1 MEMYNQ
7 LQTDFTDLKL
17 PKDIEE
23 ELRELITG
31 IPFIQNL
38 VSLKR
43 DRISD
48 VPKDKQGRLIPNLTN
63 PHILEDMDYFREAAI
78 HWKKHKCY
86 TRLTPNKH
94 PKSAYRK
101 FWAEEKRRCLKGMVR
116 KSDGEWI
123 SGYYY
128 FYLNYSPILQTI
140 TDQDNIE
147 VAENLDELS
156 GNIRADRVE
165 DFPKVWDGDY
175 LYFHYLEKA
184 EILGKFGTVLKC
196 RGRGYSLK
204 AGSMPV
210 RNALLIPKSRSFLMA
225 HDKKYLEGD
234 GLWVKT
240 KDVLDFNAKYTP
252 FPRLRYIDRNSDFE
266 ITMGYQSKG
275 QTEVSGIKSLIK
287 GIAFQGDEGKARG
300 IRGKLIE
307 WEEAGKFPALL
318 DAWGIAES
326 SLKQGKAVFG
336 FQVAFGTGG
345 EEDSN
350 FEALESFFRSPDTY
364 NILSLPNVYDLNA
377 DQSEKVAMFVPEYL
391 NREYCYDENGNS
403 DVIAAL
409 IEALEER
416 KIKKY
421 SLTDSFAIV
430 REKAEHP
437 ITPIEAMMRK
447 SGTYFPVHD
456 LNEVLVDIK
465 VNFNKFLSTNIAVD
479 LSLKDGEV
487 YHSISTNTPIRNYPL
502 GNHDP
507 RGSVEIFEL
516 PKEDSDGKVN
526 NRRYILGGDPVDDD
540 FAVKGSLAN
549 VWVFDMFTDKFVA
562 EYTGRPRKASEY
574 YEICRRLCIMYNG
587 KINYENNK
595 KGFIEH
601 FKNAN
606 SLMYLETTPE
616 ILMEKEV
623 VKSIGHGNNLFG
635 TPATKAVNHLAL
647 ELLSEWVSEL
657 NPIPIIKWNDQTGE
671 KETIQIQ
678 NMRKIKSVAFIEEMI
693 KWNPDGNFD
702 RISGAGMIMI
712 SRANRLRFLEND
724 KKAKVQ
730 SRVDDKFLKSVFK
743 NQDHFTR

>member
-1 MEMYNQ
+1 MEIFNE
-7 LQTDFTDLKL
+7 LQTDYNKLDL
-17 PKDIEE
+17 PKDILD
-23 ELRELITG
+23 ELNDLIAG

-38 VSLKR
+38 TSSKR
-43 DRISD
+43 DRIQD
-48 VPKDKQGRLIPNLTN
+48 VKKDKLGRVVPNLTN
-63 PHILEDMDYFREAAI
+63 PHILEDMDYFRQAAI
-78 HWKKHKCY
+78 HYKKYGCY
-86 TRLTPNKH
+86 TRLTPNLH

-101 FWAEEKRRCLKGMVR
+101 YWKEEKRRCLKGMVR
-116 KSDGEWI
+116 ESDGEWI
-123 SGYYY
+123 PGYYY
-128 FYLNYSPILQTI
+128 FYLNYSPILQTV
-140 TDQDNIE
+140 TDEENQDIIE
-147 VAENLDELS
+147 GLEELA

-175 LYFHYLEKA
+175 LFFHYIERA
-184 EILGKFGTVLKC
+184 EIVGKFAAILKC

-234 GLWVKT
+234 GLWTKT
-240 KDVLDFNAKYTP
+240 KDVLDFNAKNTP
-252 FPRLRYIDRNSDFE
+252 FPRLRYVDRNSDFE
-266 ITMGYQSKG
+266 INMGYQSKG
-275 QTEVSGIKSLIK
+275 QTEISGMKSLIK

-336 FQVAFGTGG
+336 LQVAFGTGG
-345 EEDSN
+345 EEESN

-364 NILSLPNVYDLNA
+364 NILSVPNVYDLNA
-377 DQSEKVAMFVPEYL
+377 DLSEQVAMFVPEYL
-391 NREYCYDENGNS
+391 NREYCYDKDGNS

-409 IEALEER
+409 IEALKER
-416 KIKKY
+416 KVKKY

-437 ITPIEAMMRK
+437 ITPVEAMMRK

-456 LNEVLVDIK
+456 LNEVMVDIK
-465 VNFNKFLSTNIAVD
+465 VNLNKFLSTNIAVD
-479 LSLKDGEV
+479 LHLKDGKV
-487 YHSISTNTPIRNYPL
+487 YHKISENVPIRNYPL

-507 RGSVEIFEL
+507 TGAVEIFEL
-516 PKEDSDGKVN
+516 PKVDSDGTIN

-562 EYTGRPRKASEY
+562 EYTGRPRKASDY

-595 KGFIEH
+595 KGFIKH
-601 FKNAN
+601 FKDTH
-606 SLMYLETTPE
+606 SLAYVETTPE

-657 NPIPIIKWNDQTGE
+657 NPIPIIKWNEETNE
-671 KETIQIQ
+671 KETVHIP
-678 NMRKIKSVAFIEEMI
+678 NMRKIKSIAFIEEMI

-702 RISGAGMIMI
+702 RVSGAGMIMI

-724 KKAKVQ
+724 KKAKLQ
-730 SRVDDKFLKSVFK
+730 SRVDDKFLKSIFK
-743 NQDHFTR
+743 TNNMIVR